1 MKLQEAG
8 NTNVRFLES
17 PELLTC
23 ALHGKMDSP
32 ACLALE
38 GNLLARI
45 GKFPGG
51 VCLDLSQVT
60 YVTSAFLRICIQA
73 AQLKKD
79 KPFRIVRPIPEVR
92 AIFAM
97 AGLDKL
103 LNVG

>member
-1 MKLQEAG
+1 M
-8 NTNVRFLES
+8 ES

-23 ALHGKMDSP
+23 ALHGKLDSP
-32 ACLALE
+32 ACIALE
-38 GNLLARI
+38 RDLLARI

-51 VCLDLSQVT
+51 VSLDLSKVT

-79 KPFRIVRPIPEVR
+79 KPFRIAHPVPEVR

-97 AGLDKL
+97 AGLEKL
-103 LNVG
+103 LNVV